1 MAVALT
7 SVYTGVPA
15 RSDTAMTGEMT
26 LTGLVLPIGGV
37 KEKVLAAR
45 RAGLKRV
52 VLPKANKKDLRELP
66 DAVRAEMEFVF
77 ADRIGQVLEALIPKL
92 AEQLRLTA

>member
-1 MAVALT
+1 M
-7 SVYTGVPA
+7 YTGVPA

-45 RAGLKRV
+45 RAGIKRV
-52 VLPKANKKDLRELP
+52 VLPKANKRDLRDLP
-66 DAVRAEMEFVF
+66 DAVRSEMEFVF
-77 ADRIGQVLEALIPKL
+77 ADRIGQVLEALLPKL
-92 AEQLRLTA
+92 ADRLRLTA